1 MYAMK
6 EFNSLDSTPTW
17 PNTETAPY
25 VTQLGEANL
34 HYAWSQRTS
43 YTVLCTKFREFKVA
57 ANKPEDENSHPT
69 TLAPLFA
76 RTRTVTIHDKHIS
89 CTYKNGKG
97 VILCAHILCQLQ
109 IVC

>member
-17 PNTETAPY
+17 SNTETAPY

-43 YTVLCTKFREFKVA
+43 YTVLPTKF
-57 ANKPEDENSHPT
+57 
-69 TLAPLFA
+69 
-76 RTRTVTIHDKHIS
+76 
-89 CTYKNGKG
+89 
-97 VILCAHILCQLQ
+97 
-109 IVC
+109 